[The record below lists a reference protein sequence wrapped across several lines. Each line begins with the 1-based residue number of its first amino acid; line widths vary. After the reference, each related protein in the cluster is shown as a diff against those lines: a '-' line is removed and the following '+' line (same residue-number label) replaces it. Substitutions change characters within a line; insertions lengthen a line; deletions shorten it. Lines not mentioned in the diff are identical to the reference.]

1 VPAVFFGA
9 MRAGVV
15 VVPLDLRMSADAVG
29 RIAAD
34 SGARAL
40 ALGAGLEAE
49 AARLGLGGLPYATVE
64 SLTAVVDRAS
74 SAPIDDLAGPA
85 GPGRDDVFEII
96 YTSGTTGRP
105 KGVTL
110 THGNILSWVEACTN
124 AIPTQRHRVVS
135 LMPLSHVFGQL
146 AELFYALLVDAS
158 VLYVRSMQPRVIF
171 QALRAHRVSTMAV
184 VPMALELFESAIE
197 REAERRG
204 RARRLR
210 AARVVARHLPVF
222 LRRRLFADVHAQ
234 LGGGLR
240 LFISSGAA
248 LPPPVQSFW
257 EDLGVTV
264 LQGYGATECGIVCCA
279 TARHHE
285 AGIVGRVTAPNELRL
300 DADGQVLVR
309 GPGVFRGYWNDP
321 LATAEAIANDG
332 SYRSGDLGHFDRHGS
347 LVLHGRAKDMVVLPN
362 GLNVYPED
370 VESALRAAG
379 VPESVVVE
387 TEPGTLEAIVRAG
400 ERLDADGVAAAVREA
415 NRHLGTHQ
423 RVQRWQLWPDADFPR
438 THTLKVRRAAVREW
452 AMARRRTPAVA

>member
-1 VPAVFFGA
+1 MRSQPVPDVRRYESLLEILQDAERREPDAACLGLFREDGTTETWTRRQLSERGVAAGHRLAQRLGLSPGDRLLVLSASTPSVPAVFFGA

-15 VVPLDLRMSADAVG
+15 VVPLDVRMSADAVG

-49 AARLGLGGLPYATVE
+49 AARLGLGGLTYATVE
-64 SLTAVVDRAS
+64 SLTAVIDRAS
-74 SAPIDDLAGPA
+74 SAPIDDLAGPP

-110 THGNILSWVEACTN
+110 THG
-124 AIPTQRHRVVS
+124 
-135 LMPLSHVFGQL
+135 
-146 AELFYALLVDAS
+146 
-158 VLYVRSMQPRVIF
+158 
-171 QALRAHRVSTMAV
+171 
-184 VPMALELFESAIE
+184 
-197 REAERRG
+197 
-204 RARRLR
+204 
-210 AARVVARHLPVF
+210 
-222 LRRRLFADVHAQ
+222 
-234 LGGGLR
+234 
-240 LFISSGAA
+240 
-248 LPPPVQSFW
+248 
-257 EDLGVTV
+257 
-264 LQGYGATECGIVCCA
+264 GIVCCA